1 MSIQPKFLFF
11 IFLIVASLV
20 ISSALFELYQ
30 SKKEMNDLMAQQSHS
45 LLETILAASNNALLS
60 YETID
65 SELKKRLLNNANMI
79 KLLYERNQ
87 ISDKL
92 LEKIAIENNIY
103 RINIFNSKGVKL
115 YRSHKQIHFD
125 LDEKNSP
132 PKFLQPIFNGQ
143 VDTLIIGMKGARYKD
158 GVRFA
163 IAVSTKNRSAITLNI
178 NAEELLKFRKQ
189 IGFGSL
195 LKNVTQSNEIIYAA
209 LQDSNNILAASGDVQ
224 HLEALNESNFL
235 RNALEDSVFA
245 WRIIESDTL
254 EIFEAVHPFV
264 HNNRVVGLFR
274 LGLSLEPLNIISE
287 RLVRR
292 IIIIGL
298 VLFILGSLLLAYI
311 FTHQNFDILKKKFK
325 VIEGYSN
332 KVIQNVSDAVIV
344 LNEKKEI
351 KIFNEAAELLFDK
364 KDSLVNGKKLEDVFN
379 NDNCKNIFDSK
390 IGLEQIECSINNQ
403 KKYLLV
409 SKSEFTAEEDLTNS
423 ILVMRD
429 LTNQKLM
436 EDQIQ
441 RKERLVAMG
450 ELASG
455 VAHEIRNP
463 LNTIST
469 ITQQLNKDFQPK
481 ENEEEFFTL
490 SNLVAKE
497 VKRINETIKSFLH
510 FSKPEKIVLKEFL
523 LSELLEQIENQ
534 YKPMLSEKS
543 TVINFEKNWD
553 GKVNWDRNQILQVIM
568 NLIQNAY
575 DSIESNGII
584 SVKVEQQ
591 INNQILLTISDNGNG
606 IPKHILNKIFNLYFT
621 TKAKGTGIGLSMVQR
636 IIIEHGGTI
645 SVESTEGE
653 GTTFSLLLPINL
665 EQ

>member
-45 LLETILAASNNALLS
+45 LLETTLAASNNALLS

-65 SELKKRLLNNANMI
+65 AELKKRLLNNANMI

-92 LEKIAIENNIY
+92 LKKIANENNIY
-103 RINIFNSKGVKL
+103 RINIFNNKGVKL

-132 PKFLQPIFNGQ
+132 PKFLQPIFIGQ
-143 VDTLIIGMKGARYKD
+143 LDTLIIGMKGVRYKD

-163 IAVSTKNRSAITLNI
+163 IAVSAKNRSAIILNI

-224 HLEALNESNFL
+224 HLEALSESNFL
-235 RNALEDSVFA
+235 QNALEDSVFA
-245 WRIIESDTL
+245 SRTIESDTL

-264 HNNRVVGLFR
+264 HNSRVVGLFR
-274 LGLSLEPLNIISE
+274 LGLSLEPLNTISE

-311 FTHQNFDILKKKFK
+311 FTHQNFDILKRKFK

-344 LNEKKEI
+344 LNEKNEI
-351 KIFNEAAELLFDK
+351 KIFNDAAALLFDR
-364 KDSLVNGKKLEDVFN
+364 KDSLVNGKKLEEVFN
-379 NDNCKNIFDSK
+379 NDNCKNIFASK

-510 FSKPEKIVLKEFL
+510 FSKPEKIVLKEFFF
-523 LSELLEQIENQ
+523 SELLEQIENQ

-543 TVINFEKNWD
+543 TVINIEKNWD

-575 DSIESNGII
+575 DSIESNGKI

-653 GTTFSLLLPINL
+653 GTTFSILIPINL